1 MQWERDRFGYA
12 WYAMVGD
19 DEFAVARDPHDRL
32 HWLAQWFSAAECMA
46 STAYDTADQ
55 AKAALEAMACDNSP
69 H

>member
-1 MQWERDRFGYA
+1 MEWERDRFGYA

-19 DEFAVARDPHDRL
+19 DEFAVAETDSEWD
-32 HWLAQWFSAAECMA
+32 AIWFSAGDLVA

-55 AKAALEAMACDNSP
+55 AKDALEAMACDNLP